1 MRLIFA
7 AFIAGELLF
16 LFLSEL
22 PTRWTQPVLLSLF
35 FLGILLL
42 LIVEWILSRR
52 HPYLRTFLRVTL
64 LLGLGF
70 VWVWSLSVT
79 RVEQV
84 LHPCLEG
91 QDLLLKG
98 HVNSLP
104 SEKDRST
111 RFVLR
116 VHQIELPSVLDC
128 PPEAF
133 QHFPDQLA
141 LAWHPPWRGHESP
154 PDIIPGQL
162 WQLPVQLKRPHGL
175 MNPYGFDFERWMF
188 ANHLGAQGSVKAYAK
203 GLDLSWKPKLEQDFI
218 WSFTSVIEYM
228 RWWLRDRIRNLAP
241 EGAAYVGVLI
251 ALVMG
256 EQNAI
261 AQEDWRIFNAT
272 GIGHLI
278 SISGLHVTM
287 LAGLASGFAKRL
299 WSRGNL
305 PLLCATPRVAALAGL
320 GFALFYTFLAGFQ
333 IPAQRT
339 TYMVGV
345 VAYAAWFGRITR
357 AFDIWWWALFLV
369 LLQDPWA
376 VYTPGFWLSFGAV
389 AAILY
394 AMPNVDATS
403 EYGQIKLGTWQKL
416 KDSCRD
422 ATRVQAVVTLALIPT
437 TLYWFYQVSLIS
449 PLANAVAIP
458 LISYLV
464 TPFAMLGAILPEL
477 LARPCLWLAHT
488 VMEWVA
494 WCLKPMANLPGALF
508 YSFAPS
514 LWGMGLSLVGVYFLV
529 APGRLLSTW
538 RPRAVGMVLLSCICI
553 PADDLIVPGEFRMIV
568 FDIGQG
574 TAVLIET
581 AKHRLLYDTGPKTS
595 PSNNAGERHILPYL
609 RARGIKEIDRL
620 AISHKDTDHVGG
632 ALSLMDSIRFADL
645 HGTLPA
651 HHYVLQRAQGLSI
664 PALTCQAGQ
673 EWFWD
678 GIRFKVWHP
687 YADMTFNSM
696 HHFGKP
702 NALSCVIEV
711 SNQSFS
717 VWLTGDV
724 ERGGEAIISNE
735 YKDSKQLASILLVP
749 HHGSATS
756 STSHFLD
763 ALSPS
768 WAIVQAGYRNRYRH
782 PNTQVMGRYI
792 ERDIPVLQT
801 IHTGAQ
807 IWHLGK
813 EKGYRTDWREEV
825 RRIWHR

>member
-1 MRLIFA
+1 
-7 AFIAGELLF
+7 
-16 LFLSEL
+16 
-22 PTRWTQPVLLSLF
+22 
-35 FLGILLL
+35 
-42 LIVEWILSRR
+42 
-52 HPYLRTFLRVTL
+52 
-64 LLGLGF
+64 
-70 VWVWSLSVT
+70 
-79 RVEQV
+79 
-84 LHPCLEG
+84 
-91 QDLLLKG
+91 
-98 HVNSLP
+98 
-104 SEKDRST
+104 
-111 RFVLR
+111 
-116 VHQIELPSVLDC
+116 
-128 PPEAF
+128 
-133 QHFPDQLA
+133 
-141 LAWHPPWRGHESP
+141 
-154 PDIIPGQL
+154 
-162 WQLPVQLKRPHGL
+162 
-175 MNPYGFDFERWMF
+175 
-188 ANHLGAQGSVKAYAK
+188 
-203 GLDLSWKPKLEQDFI
+203 
-218 WSFTSVIEYM
+218 
-228 RWWLRDRIRNLAP
+228 
-241 EGAAYVGVLI
+241 
-251 ALVMG
+251 
-256 EQNAI
+256 
-261 AQEDWRIFNAT
+261 
-272 GIGHLI
+272 
-278 SISGLHVTM
+278 
-287 LAGLASGFAKRL
+287 
-299 WSRGNL
+299 
-305 PLLCATPRVAALAGL
+305 
-320 GFALFYTFLAGFQ
+320 
-333 IPAQRT
+333 
-339 TYMVGV
+339 
-345 VAYAAWFGRITR
+345 
-357 AFDIWWWALFLV
+357 
-369 LLQDPWA
+369 
-376 VYTPGFWLSFGAV
+376 
-389 AAILY
+389 
-394 AMPNVDATS
+394 
-403 EYGQIKLGTWQKL
+403 
-416 KDSCRD
+416 
-422 ATRVQAVVTLALIPT
+422 
-437 TLYWFYQVSLIS
+437 
-449 PLANAVAIP
+449 
-458 LISYLV
+458 
-464 TPFAMLGAILPEL
+464 
-477 LARPCLWLAHT
+477 
-488 VMEWVA
+488 
-494 WCLKPMANLPGALF
+494 MANLPGALF